1 MRFLKNSFIALAG
14 VAACFISGSAQAAR
28 SSVGIMTPRNIVKID
43 KDYTY
48 GYTYL
53 PGDALDV
60 YETPNRKIGWTVN
73 YDFLDK
79 NLLRP
84 VSVAYVD
91 YVPEVVR
98 VCLSNAYQ
106 NLREVNNTVNN
117 LLVARPLDS
126 GTSAVRFGINSTIGL
141 FGCIDV
147 AKYMGLERK
156 RMTMDTVLGKWGV
169 DSGAYVVTPGL
180 GIGTYRSYV
189 GSAIDTLYF
198 PFTYFPWWVDGVFW
212 GFNAVDE
219 RAATLNQDEVL
230 RNSLD
235 PYSQARD
242 FYLMYHEGLVSGTD
256 STSTIEEN
264 DDQLEQYMDE
274 IDE

>member
-1 MRFLKNSFIALAG
+1 MSLFKNTFAVAVGIAAFCLSEGAW
-14 VAACFISGSAQAAR
+14 ASR
-28 SSVGIMTPRNIVKID
+28 SSVGIMSPRNVVNVD

-60 YETPNRKIGWTVN
+60 YETPNRRIGWTVN
-73 YDFLDK
+73 YDYLDK

-91 YVPEVVR
+91 YVPEVIR
-98 VCLSNAYQ
+98 VCLSNAHQ

-126 GTSAVRFGINSTIGL
+126 GTSALRFGINSTVGL
-141 FGCIDV
+141 LGCIDV

-156 RMTMDTVLGKWGV
+156 RMSMDTVLGKWGV
-169 DSGAYVVTPGL
+169 DQGAYVVIPGL
-180 GIGTYRSYV
+180 GIGTYRSYI
-189 GSAIDTLYF
+189 GSAVDTLYF
-198 PFTYFPWWVDGVFW
+198 PFTYFPLWVDGILW
-212 GFNAVDE
+212 GFNAVDS
-219 RAATLNQDEVL
+219 RAATLDQDEVL

-242 FYLMYHEGLVSGTD
+242 FYLMYQEGLVSGTD
-256 STSTIEEN
+256 ATSSVDEN
-264 DDQLEQYMDE
+264 DENLEQYMDE

>member
-1 MRFLKNSFIALAG
+1 MSLFKNTFAVAVGIAAFCLSEGAW
-14 VAACFISGSAQAAR
+14 ASR
-28 SSVGIMTPRNIVKID
+28 SSVGIMSPRNVVNVD

-60 YETPNRKIGWTVN
+60 YETPNRRIGWTVN
-73 YDFLDK
+73 YDYLDK

-91 YVPEVVR
+91 YVPEVIR
-98 VCLSNAYQ
+98 VCLSNAHQ
-106 NLREVNNTVNN
+106 NLREVNNTVNS

-126 GTSAVRFGINSTIGL
+126 GTSALRFGINSTVGL
-141 FGCIDV
+141 LGCIDV

-156 RMTMDTVLGKWGV
+156 RMSMDTVLGKWGV
-169 DSGAYVVTPGL
+169 DQGAYVVIPGL
-180 GIGTYRSYV
+180 GIGTYRSYI
-189 GSAIDTLYF
+189 GSAVDTLYF
-198 PFTYFPWWVDGVFW
+198 PFTYFPLWVDGILW
-212 GFNAVDE
+212 GFNAVDS
-219 RAATLNQDEVL
+219 RAATLDHDEVL

-242 FYLMYHEGLVSGTD
+242 FYLMYQEGLVSGTD
-256 STSTIEEN
+256 ATSSVDEN
-264 DDQLEQYMDE
+264 DENLEQYMDE